1 MNSLIDHNIPREKI
15 SSEERARILRNV
27 TYASVIVAVFL
38 VSIKLYAWSITDS
51 VSILSSLVDSVFDAL
66 ASIFNL
72 LAVRHAL
79 TPADKDHRFGHGKAE
94 ALSGLAQSTFIFE
107 SVIFLLI
114 EVFRRF
120 FYPKSI
126 DNSFEG
132 IVIILISLLVTIGLV
147 LYQNKIIKK
156 TASKAIRA
164 DSLHYFSDIL
174 LNSGVILSLIITY
187 YFSYSFIDPLV
198 ALFIAGYIL
207 IISCKIF
214 ISSVDELMDKE
225 FNDKERQRITEIVLN
240 NKLVKDIHDLR
251 TRKSG
256 YKSFIQFHLDLPS
269 NISLLQAH
277 QISDDV
283 EEKLL
288 YYFPDAEII
297 IHQDPEGI
305 DEQRDFFE

>member
-94 ALSGLAQSTFIFE
+94 ALSGLAQSTFIFG

-114 EVFRRF
+114 EVFKRF

-132 IVIILISLLVTIGLV
+132 IIIISISLLVTIVLV
-147 LYQNKIIKK
+147 VYQRKIIRK
-156 TASKAIRA
+156 TNSKAIKA
-164 DSLHYFSDIL
+164 DSLHYFSDVL
-174 LNSGVILSLIITY
+174 LNSGVIISLILTS
-187 YFSYSFIDPLV
+187 YFGMGLIDPLV
-198 ALFIAGYIL
+198 ALFMDLSFDYIL
-207 IISCKIF
+207 F
-214 ISSVDELMDKE
+214 PV
-225 FNDKERQRITEIVLN
+225 VLG
-240 NKLVKDIHDLR
+240 
-251 TRKSG
+251 T
-256 YKSFIQFHLDLPS
+256 
-269 NISLLQAH
+269 
-277 QISDDV
+277 
-283 EEKLL
+283 
-288 YYFPDAEII
+288 II
-297 IHQDPEGI
+297 IIVSAIIINRFILKRNYPNKW
-305 DEQRDFFE
+305 F